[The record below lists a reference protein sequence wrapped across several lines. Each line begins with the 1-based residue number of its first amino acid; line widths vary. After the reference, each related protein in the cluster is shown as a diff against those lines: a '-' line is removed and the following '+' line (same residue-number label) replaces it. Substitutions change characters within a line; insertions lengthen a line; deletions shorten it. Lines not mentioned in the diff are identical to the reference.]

1 MNRLF
6 FKALLFLVILALNFG
21 CASTQTK
28 DDSLNKK
35 LLLGAWEKTV
45 VSNNQTK
52 KIVMNFHDDGT
63 FTIQGKVTA
72 KNGAQR
78 DINAEG
84 TWTVDN
90 NYLTEVVT
98 KSNFAKPGTKSTD
111 KILQL
116 SEEEYVYQ
124 DESGK
129 QQTYKKASTSQE
141 K

>member
-28 DDSLNKK
+28 DDSLNRK

-45 VSNNQTK
+45 VSNDQTK
-52 KIVMNFHDDGT
+52 KVIILFRDDGT
-63 FTIQGKVTA
+63 FSTQGKVIA
-72 KNGAQR
+72 KNGAHR
-78 DINAEG
+78 DINVEG
-84 TWTVDN
+84 TWIIDN
-90 NYLTEVVT
+90 HYLIEVVT
-98 KSNFAKPGTKSTD
+98 KSNFAKPGITSKD

-129 QQTYKKASTSQE
+129 QQTYKKASSSQE

>member
-1 MNRLF
+1 M
-6 FKALLFLVILALNFG
+6 I
-21 CASTQTK
+21 
-28 DDSLNKK
+28 
-35 LLLGAWEKTV
+35 
-45 VSNNQTK
+45 
-52 KIVMNFHDDGT
+52 FHDDGT
-63 FTIQGKVTA
+63 FSSQGKVTA

-90 NYLTEVVT
+90 NYLIEVVT
-98 KSNFAKPGTKSTD
+98 KSNFAKPGITSKD

-129 QQTYKKASTSQE
+129 QQTYKKASSSQE